1 MEKRAFV
8 SELILERLQGY
19 LENPQITENDKFFEI
34 GADSVI
40 IVRLRQEIE
49 DRCEVDVFIEDFV
62 NGNLI
67 SIEDLVS
74 KVVSEMILD
83 KPLPEESSSVF
94 ADNDSISI

>member
-1 MEKRAFV
+1 MDKRAFV
-8 SELILERLQGY
+8 CKLILERLQDY
-19 LENPQITENDKFFEI
+19 LENTQITENDKFFEI

-67 SIEDLVS
+67 SIEDLVD
-74 KVVSEMILD
+74 KVAGEMTLD
-83 KPLPEESSSVF
+83 KPLPEEGSSVF

>member
-19 LENPQITENDKFFEI
+19 LDNPQITENDKFFEI

>member
-19 LENPQITENDKFFEI
+19 LDNPQITENDKFFEI

-49 DRCEVDVFIEDFV
+49 DRCEVDVFIEDFA